1 VFILCCRRYIAPL
14 LCLCAP
20 PNIGEVGLAGELRPA
35 SHMESRVLAAQQAG
49 IGHCVVAAT
58 GAGQVAALAARAKK
72 LGG

>member
-1 VFILCCRRYIAPL
+1 
-14 LCLCAP
+14 
-20 PNIGEVGLAGELRPA
+20 LAGELRPA